1 MKRARMIRRAAD
13 RRRVAHL
20 DLHSKPA
27 PESEPGASTSSP
39 KGDQ

>member
-1 MKRARMIRRAAD
+1 MKRARMIRRATA

-27 PESEPGASTSSP
+27 PQAQAEPSTNME
-39 KGDQ
+39 GRQ